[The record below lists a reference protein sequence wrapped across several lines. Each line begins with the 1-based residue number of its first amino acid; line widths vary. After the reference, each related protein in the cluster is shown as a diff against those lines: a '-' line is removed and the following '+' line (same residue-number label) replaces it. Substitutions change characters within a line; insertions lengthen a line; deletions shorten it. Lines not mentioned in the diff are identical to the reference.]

1 MRDVQI
7 WHAHGAYNL
16 GCTIWNINILHRGAH
31 VIVRVPNLCLL
42 PNLCA
47 YALVRDNE
55 NLVEP
60 PRHPLT

>member
-16 GCTIWNINILHRGAH
+16 GCAIWNINILHRGAH

-42 PNLCA
+42 LAAA